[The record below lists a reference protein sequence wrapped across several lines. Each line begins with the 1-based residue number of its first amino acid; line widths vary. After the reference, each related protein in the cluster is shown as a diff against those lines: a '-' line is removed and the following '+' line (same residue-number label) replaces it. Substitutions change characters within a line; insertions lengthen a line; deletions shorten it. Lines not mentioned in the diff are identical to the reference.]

1 VVDVKR
7 PINKSIIE
15 LQQYAE
21 NNRAGLNKSK
31 IHTNE

>member
-21 NNRAGLNKSK
+21 NNR
-31 IHTNE
+31 T